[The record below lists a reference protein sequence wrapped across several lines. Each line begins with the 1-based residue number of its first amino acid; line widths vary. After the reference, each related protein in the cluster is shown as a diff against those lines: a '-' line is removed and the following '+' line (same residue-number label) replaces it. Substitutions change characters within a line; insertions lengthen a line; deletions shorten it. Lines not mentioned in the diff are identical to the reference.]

1 MCSALYIK
9 HARSLTTACAPL
21 GGLGPTPN
29 ALPNLFCCQTSL
41 CFFVFA
47 EEARALRLMKPAN
60 ASLERLDGLS
70 LDRRH
75 CLQQQKITLF
85 SMAANQI
92 QRMRIYEI
100 LSPPS
105 LSLRRYSLHLGNNPP
120 SLHWAAEPK
129 PGDRAKAGGA
139 DRDRTGD
146 LMLAKHALSQL
157 SYSPTS
163 KDGGPG

>member
-1 MCSALYIK
+1 
-9 HARSLTTACAPL
+9 
-21 GGLGPTPN
+21 
-29 ALPNLFCCQTSL
+29 
-41 CFFVFA
+41 
-47 EEARALRLMKPAN
+47 MKPAN
-60 ASLERLDGLS
+60 TSPERLDGLS

-75 CLQQQKITLF
+75 ML

-92 QRMRIYEI
+92 QRMRICGPN
-100 LSPPS
+100 L
-105 LSLRRYSLHLGNNPP
+105 
-120 SLHWAAEPK
+120 
-129 PGDRAKAGGA
+129 GGA